1 MLERKKKNTFKDL
14 RIPKC
19 LITCFPKKKLNVEN
33 KQKDDKKLPTS
44 PNQEKKKIQNQKQKS
59 KQ

>member
-19 LITCFPKKKLNVEN
+19 LITCFPKKKLNIEN
-33 KQKDDKKLPTS
+33 KQKDDKKPPTS
-44 PNQEKKKIQNQKQKS
+44 PNQEKKKYKTKNKQ
-59 KQ
+59 